1 MFKSIH
7 NVLIVSKLFCCF
19 IVIGS
24 LFSCGTISKD
34 ISCFKTLKSD
44 TTIAK
49 YVTDNFDS
57 KIQQSDVLGIT
68 ISSLNKELD
77 NQFNAIIPSGSSNT
91 GTGLS
96 ELGYSVDVNG
106 FINLHYLGL
115 VKVVG
120 LTRNELKEKLQKDLT
135 PFLKEPI
142 VSVKYLNRKITI
154 LGDVAKPQVIY
165 LPEEQISLIDAI
177 VLSGDF
183 NETAATDNIMLIR
196 DSIGTKNIK
205 HVNLQNHSVFSSP
218 SYYLK
223 SNDIL
228 YVSKDYKKI
237 VKEDRKKDVQT
248 NLSLLLSITSLVV
261 LIISL
266 IRK

>member
-1 MFKSIH
+1 MLKSIH

-19 IVIGS
+19 IVMVS
-24 LFSCGTISKD
+24 LFSCGIVSRD

-44 TTIAK
+44 TTISK
-49 YVTDNFDS
+49 YVATNLES
-57 KIQQSDVLGIT
+57 KIQQSDVLSII
-68 ISSLNKELD
+68 ISSLNRELD
-77 NQFNAIIPSGSSNT
+77 NQFNVTFPSGSHN
-91 GTGLS
+91 GTTAQ
-96 ELGYSVDVNG
+96 EPGYTIDENG
-106 FINLHYLGL
+106 CINIHYLGL

-120 LTRNELKEKLQKDLT
+120 LTRSELKEKLQKDLA

-142 VSVKYLNRKITI
+142 VTVRYLNRKITI
-154 LGDVAKPQVIY
+154 IGDVARPQVIY
-165 LPEEQISLIDAI
+165 MPDEQISLIDAI
-177 VLSGDF
+177 VMSGDF
-183 NETAATDNIMLIR
+183 NETASTDNIMLIR
-196 DSIGTKNIK
+196 DSTDTKNIR
-205 HVNLQNHSVFSSP
+205 HVNLHNHSVFSSP
-218 SYYLK
+218 YYYLK

-248 NLSLLLSITSLVV
+248 NLSLLLSFTSLVV